1 MGLNSYAALQA
12 SIGDFLNRE
21 DLTTVIPDFITLAE
35 AQIQRDVEHW
45 RMEKRAEVTLT
56 DRYTALPADFVKPIR
71 LYVTGANR
79 HLVPITQGEMQDKR
93 YNSGDVAGT
102 ERFYSITAG
111 EVEIFPSPS
120 SGTLEMYYV
129 GKIPALSD
137 ANTSNWLLD
146 EAPGVY
152 LYGALSQTAPYLK
165 DDERLIVWSTL
176 YTNAVNALNQAS
188 MNAKWGGQGLKMRSS
203 RNG

>member
-1 MGLNSYAALQA
+1 MALDTYAGLQA
-12 SIGDFLNRE
+12 SIADFLNRE
-21 DLTTVIPDFITLAE
+21 DLTSAIPDFIRLGE
-35 AQIQRDVEHW
+35 AQMQRDLEHW
-45 RMEKRAEVTLT
+45 RMEKRSEVTLT
-56 DRYTALPADFVKPIR
+56 DRYTALPTDFVKPIR

-93 YNSGDVAGT
+93 YQSADVAGT

-120 SGTLEMYYV
+120 SGTLEMYYLS
-129 GKIPALSD
+129 KIPALSD

-146 EAPGVY
+146 EAPDVY

-165 DDERLIVWSTL
+165 DDQRLIIWSTL
-176 YTNAVNALNQAS
+176 YTNAVNALNSAS
-188 MNAKWGGQGLKMRSS
+188 EDAKWGGQGLKMRTK